1 MFHFVKFGGLR
12 YVHLSVHQTVDVYSE
27 YPWDFALNSEKADSE
42 IAHLLEVIA
51 IDPVIPLLHIFPK
64 RCSNNSQWHLLNCL
78 FLIARNWKQH
88 IWTSMEKRIKKTW
101 YIYTVAYYSAL
112 FIFIN
117 NCLWCICY
125 TLQQVDV

>member
-51 IDPVIPLLHIFPK
+51 ILEMPLLIKADVAIRIQH
-64 RCSNNSQWHLLNCL
+64 
-78 FLIARNWKQH
+78 FL
-88 IWTSMEKRIKKTW
+88 
-101 YIYTVAYYSAL
+101 
-112 FIFIN
+112 
-117 NCLWCICY
+117 
-125 TLQQVDV
+125 